1 MSMTAGTQTDLTRSG
16 RRQKKNY
23 GILQCVMAYCK
34 GACFRV
40 RRCKLVKT
48 HVGRAACACGD
59 SDQHFCCGTR
69 EGPSMGALDGA
80 SGVCCGSGDL

>member
-34 GACFRV
+34 GASYHAV
-40 RRCKLVKT
+40 RAEFGHFNHLSQSNGCTR
-48 HVGRAACACGD
+48 RAHLGHYGAMRRA
-59 SDQHFCCGTR
+59 R
-69 EGPSMGALDGA
+69 E
-80 SGVCCGSGDL
+80 